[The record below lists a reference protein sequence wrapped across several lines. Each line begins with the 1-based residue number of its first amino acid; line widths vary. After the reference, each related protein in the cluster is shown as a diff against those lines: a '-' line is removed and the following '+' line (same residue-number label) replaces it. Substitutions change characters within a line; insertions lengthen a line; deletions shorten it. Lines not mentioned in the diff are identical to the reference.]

1 MGHLGF
7 EGAALLR
14 LILASLC
21 GGMIGIERGM
31 KGQAAGSRTFSLVCM
46 GSALAMLTNEYVFTH
61 LAGGTGDMTR
71 MASQVISGIGFLGAG
86 TIMMTSHNHV
96 KGLTTAAAL
105 WGTAAIGI
113 AIGCGFYL
121 GGLAGMAAVML
132 SSNIYLQLDRKIVAR
147 SRYMSIYV
155 EGVNEEFMLHLVDC
169 FHEAQIKVL
178 NLTRRSKNQWYQKDI
193 GAVIELDLGK
203 RRDHEEILER
213 IREME
218 DLRYVEE
225 V

>member
-1 MGHLGF
+1 MEFSEFGWVV
-7 EGAALLR
+7 LLR
-14 LILASLC
+14 LVLASLC
-21 GGMIGIERGM
+21 GGLIGVERGM

-46 GSALAMLTNEYVFTH
+46 GAALAMLTNGYIFKH
-61 LAGGTGDMTR
+61 LAGGAGDVTR
-71 MASQVISGIGFLGAG
+71 MAAQVISGIGFLGAG

-105 WGTAAIGI
+105 WVTAAVGI

-121 GGLAGMAAVML
+121 GGLAGMAAVVL
-132 SSNIYLQLDRKIVAR
+132 SSDMYLRLDRKIIAR

-169 FHEAQIKVL
+169 FREAGIKVL

-203 RRDHEEILER
+203 RRDHGEVLEQ
-213 IREME
+213 IRKME